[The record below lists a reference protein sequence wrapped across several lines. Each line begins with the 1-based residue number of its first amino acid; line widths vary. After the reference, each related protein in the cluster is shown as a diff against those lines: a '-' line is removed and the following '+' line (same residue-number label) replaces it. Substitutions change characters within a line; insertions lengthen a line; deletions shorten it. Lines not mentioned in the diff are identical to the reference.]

1 MIKARLS
8 ELETEFQIKGNASLD
23 RTDLQDIFY
32 IIESNKQIDDA
43 LEPMSE
49 YADEITTLCNQT
61 DKIISDLQTQI
72 EMTIRMA
79 KVNDLP
85 DRFQTAF
92 IGALEKM
99 EQQLCKI
106 DRKVSGKKESIVEK
120 ADQIQQ
126 CQYDIQQFT

>member
-1 MIKARLS
+1 MLQARLS

-61 DKIISDLQTQI
+61 EKMVSDLQTHI

-92 IGALEKM
+92 IGALETMSKK
-99 EQQLCKI
+99 LSKI
-106 DRKVSGKKESIVEK
+106 GKKVNGKKDSIVK
-120 ADQIQQ
+120 SADQIHE
-126 CQYDIQQFT
+126 CRYSIQQFT